1 MIIIFYTTINL
12 LQFILK
18 RKTFLM
24 ANINIFYKEIIHLE
38 KFEVDWMKPILCIF
52 RYQWKVKKT

>member
-1 MIIIFYTTINL
+1 
-12 LQFILK
+12 
-18 RKTFLM
+18 M